1 MQNGNSSNSQQKPIS
16 LSELSFADL
25 AKMRQE
31 KAAATKQE
39 QVISEKLPEKAE
51 IEKPEEEIAP
61 AENNVV
67 VELRDDVDVQE
78 DFCKMPNAKWR
89 IAPLQDPKEFCVY
102 DYLYKLSYGWR
113 RNVCRVG
120 YGAIV
125 NNTSI
130 PSRSTAIRAIEGLME
145 KLHII
150 KIEEET
156 HSKVGSLY
164 RILSPGEIIIQEAGY
179 RYLGGAAAEAIEL
192 LGDDGNEITR
202 ALHQLEE
209 RVFENHEAKL
219 RAAEGILGMFK
230 SNIVKSSIVKM
241 NIAELTIVKLN
252 IVKTN
257 TAGTQIDYSQND
269 HSEESGS
276 TSGSATI
283 PKMTIVNLN
292 TNKDLLKTSL
302 KTTEEQNGNTNVAD
316 VLVVVSSSGF
326 FKELPKATIEKLC
339 VEHSCNKV
347 VEKIQSLDEQYKN
360 KEMDNPG
367 GLLRDALKRDY
378 ASPKKV
384 VKRQKAK
391 QATAEAEKQKKVEEE
406 MRRQGEELR
415 QELSNQKEKM
425 GKKKRADL
433 RKQALETI
441 RNMGGI
447 KEEFITD
454 ALIEAKENEILKQEI
469 ERE

>member
-25 AKMRQE
+25 AKIRQE
-31 KAAATKQE
+31 KAAATEQE
-39 QVISEKLPEKAE
+39 QVVSEGPPEEAEIVESEKEM
-51 IEKPEEEIAP
+51 AP
-61 AENNVV
+61 AEGLV

-78 DFCKMPNAKWR
+78 DFCKTPNAKWK

-130 PSRSTAIRAIEGLME
+130 PPRSTAIRAIEGLME

-164 RILSPGEIIIQEAGY
+164 RILSPDEIIIQEAGY
-179 RYLGGAAAEAIEL
+179 RYLGGATAEAIEL
-192 LGDDGNEITR
+192 LENNANEIAR
-202 ALHQLEE
+202 ALSQLEE
-209 RVFENHEAKL
+209 RIFESDEAKL
-219 RAAEGILGMFK
+219 RAVEGILGMFK
-230 SNIVKSSIVKM
+230 SNIVILDIVKM
-241 NIAELTIVKLN
+241 TISKSTISKLN
-252 IVKTN
+252 IVDLDTSGSQN
-257 TAGTQIDYSQND
+257 EYSQNE
-269 HSEESGS
+269 HSEENGS
-276 TSGSATI
+276 MGGSATI
-283 PKMTIVNLN
+283 PKMNIVNLD
-292 TNKDLLKTSL
+292 TNKDPLKTSL
-302 KTTEEQNGNTNVAD
+302 KTTEEQNDNTNVAN
-316 VLVVVSSSGF
+316 VLVVVSSSEF
-326 FKELPKATIEKLC
+326 FKELPEATIEKLC
-339 VEHSCNKV
+339 TEHGCDKV

-378 ASPKKV
+378 APPKKV
-384 VKRQKAK
+384 VRRQKAK
-391 QATAEAEKQKKVEEE
+391 QATEKAEKQKKVEEE
-406 MRRQGEELR
+406 MRRQEEELR
-415 QELSNQKEKM
+415 QKLSKQKEKM
-425 GKKKRADL
+425 GKKKCADL
-433 RKQALETI
+433 REQALKAI
-441 RNMGGI
+441 RDTEGI

-454 ALIEAKENEILKQEI
+454 VLIEAKENEILKE
-469 ERE
+469 EMKEE